1 MKQLLLAALI
11 ISTVVT
17 GVSSYDKDQAK
28 FFNTFF
34 STFTDKEVGKEMKS
48 LCPKDLIKRVKLG
61 EEFFI
66 LDIRTEAETK
76 FAGVTMKNTVTI
88 PMHKV
93 FEEKSLKQIPTDKN
107 IVVVCAKG
115 SRAVAIAMAL
125 RQIGFTR
132 TYVLSGGI
140 GKLATVLCPSC
151 AK

>member
-1 MKQLLLAALI
+1 MKQLLLAVLI
-11 ISTVVT
+11 VCSVVT
-17 GVSSYDKDQAK
+17 NILSYDKDQAK

-34 STFTDKEVGKEMKS
+34 STFKDKEVGKEMKS

-76 FAGVTMKNTVTI
+76 FVGVTMKNSVTI

-115 SRAVAIAMAL
+115 SRAVAVAMAL
-125 RQIGFTR
+125 RQIGFTK
-132 TYVLSGGI
+132 TYVLSGGLAN
-140 GKLATVLCPSC
+140 LATVLCPNC